1 MHSAPAKHKL
11 NAVRRA
17 AALATLTVF
26 ALTARAADWKVA
38 RSKQLPAELR
48 WAQDARWSSE
58 SAALLTAGKNGVF
71 EWNFSAPPRRIVAGG
86 GSDGFWFS
94 SRLAASAKHMIVAAP
109 LNGLMWW
116 DRTTNRKV
124 TEKAFSILM
133 DVDIHGDRVAILG
146 ADYDEKG
153 RFAPEGAIVW
163 TGTLRDRAVRFDPLI
178 LGKAGPGA
186 KSMNQCHYLE
196 LGAIRFSRDGH
207 LFVIPGIE
215 PGLFEYD
222 TNGRLLRTWATDGLG
237 IVDRCSLNEQQWLS
251 MSAHPEPRRR
261 WLAARRTVD
270 EMVVLPTGPA
280 LLVRSVAT
288 SKGVTW
294 DLLEFIENQRTRTTR
309 LPITSKSSQSHL
321 RADADAKG
329 RLLVLRLEYG
339 ELDEPAA
346 EPPTLYVL
354 ER

>member
-1 MHSAPAKHKL
+1 M
-11 NAVRRA
+11 RRA
-17 AALATLTVF
+17 AALAILGVL
-26 ALTARAADWKVA
+26 ALTAHATDWKVA
-38 RSKQLPAELR
+38 RSKPLPAELR

-71 EWNFSAPPRRIVAGG
+71 EWNFTAPPRRVIAGG

-94 SRLAASAKHMIVAAP
+94 SRLAASTKHMIVAAP
-109 LNGLMWW
+109 MNGLMWW

-124 TEKAFSILM
+124 IEKAFSLLM
-133 DVDIHGDRVAILG
+133 DVDIYGDRVAILG

-207 LFVIPGIE
+207 LFVIPGVE

-222 TNGRLLRTWATDGLG
+222 ANGRLLRTWATDDLG

-251 MSAHPEPRRR
+251 MSANPEPRWR
-261 WLAARRTVD
+261 WLAARRIVD
-270 EMVVLPTGPA
+270 EMVVFPKGPA
-280 LLVRSVAT
+280 LLVRSVVT
-288 SKGVTW
+288 SKGTTW
-294 DLLEFIENQRTRTTR
+294 DLLEFIDKQRTRTTR
-309 LPITSKSSQSHL
+309 LPITSKSSLSHL
-321 RADADAKG
+321 RADVDAKG

-339 ELDEPAA
+339 ELNEPAA

>member
-1 MHSAPAKHKL
+1 M
-11 NAVRRA
+11 NATRRA
-17 AALATLTVF
+17 AAFATLALL
-26 ALTARAADWKVA
+26 ALTARSADWKVA
-38 RSKQLPAELR
+38 RSAQLPAGLR
-48 WAQDARWSSE
+48 WAQDARWSGE

-71 EWNFSAPPRRIVAGG
+71 EWNLSDPPSRVVAGG

-94 SRLAASAKHMIVAAP
+94 SRLAASKKHMIVASP
-109 LNGLMWW
+109 LGGLMWW
-116 DRTTNRKV
+116 DRQTNRKV

-133 DVDIHGDRVAILG
+133 DVDIYGDRVAILG
-146 ADYDEKG
+146 AARDEKG

-163 TGTLRDRAVRFDPLI
+163 SGTLRDRDVRFEPLI

-186 KSMNQCHYLE
+186 KSMNQCHFLE

-207 LFVIPGIE
+207 LFVIPGVE

-222 TNGRLLRTWATDGLG
+222 ATGRLLRTWTTDDLG

-251 MSAHPEPRRR
+251 MGADPEPRRR
-261 WLAARRTVD
+261 WLAARRVVD
-270 EMVVLPTGPA
+270 EMVILPTGPA

-294 DLLEFIENQRTRTTR
+294 DLVEFIENQRTRTTH
-309 LPITSKSSQSHL
+309 LPITSKSSESHL
-321 RADADAKG
+321 RADVDSKG

-339 ELDEPAA
+339 PLDKPPA
-346 EPPTLYVL
+346 EPPTLSVL

>member
-1 MHSAPAKHKL
+1 MRSS
-11 NAVRRA
+11 RRA
-17 AALATLTVF
+17 AVLAALSVF
-26 ALTARAADWKVA
+26 VLTARAADWKVT

-48 WAQDARWSSE
+48 WAQDARWSGE

-71 EWNFSAPPRRIVAGG
+71 AWDFSAPPRRIVAGS

-94 SRLAASAKHMIVAAP
+94 SRLAASPKHMIVAAP
-109 LNGLMWW
+109 MNSLMWW

-124 TEKAFSILM
+124 SEKSFSILM
-133 DVDIHGDRVAILG
+133 DADVHGDRVAILG
-146 ADYDEKG
+146 ADRDEKG

-163 TGTLRDRAVRFDPLI
+163 SGTLRNGAVKFDPLI

-196 LGAIRFSRDGH
+196 LGAIRFSRDGR
-207 LFVIPGIE
+207 LFVIPGVE

-222 TNGRLLRTWATDGLG
+222 AGGRLLRTWATDDLG

-251 MSAHPEPRRR
+251 MSANPQPRWA

-270 EMVVLPTGPA
+270 EMVILPSGPA
-280 LLVRSVAT
+280 LIVRSVAT
-288 SKGVTW
+288 SKGVAW
-294 DLLEFIENQRTRTTR
+294 DLLEFIEKQRPRTTR
-309 LPITSKSSQSHL
+309 LPVASKSSLSHL
-321 RADADAKG
+321 RADVDAKG

-339 ELDEPAA
+339 ELNAPPA
-346 EPPTLYVL
+346 EPPALYIL